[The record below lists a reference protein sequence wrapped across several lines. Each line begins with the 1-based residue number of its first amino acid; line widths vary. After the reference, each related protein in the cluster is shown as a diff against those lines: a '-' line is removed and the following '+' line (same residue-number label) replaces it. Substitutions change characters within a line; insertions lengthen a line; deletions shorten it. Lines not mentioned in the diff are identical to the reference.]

1 MRVLSEDTLITRVMG
16 AVAAGSTDSNSA
28 SVNLGAAGNK
38 FHSVMFVALIGTIT
52 ATAVTGLKI
61 QQSDD
66 DGSSDSWGDVKDTA
80 VVIADD
86 DDDKAF
92 YVEAVRPDKTW
103 QRLVVTR
110 GTANAVIVGAVAIQY
125 NARKLP
131 VTQAIGGT
139 AKLDTIEGT
148 P

>member
-1 MRVLSEDTLITRVMG
+1 MRVLSEETLIKRVMG

-28 SVNLGAAGNK
+28 SVNLGASGNK
-38 FHSVMFVALIGTIT
+38 FHSVTFVALIGTIT
-52 ATAVTGLKI
+52 ATAVTGLKL

-66 DGSSDSWGDVKDTA
+66 DGSGDSWGDIKDTA

-92 YVEAVRPDKTW
+92 YVETVRPNKKW
-103 QRLVVTR
+103 IRLVVTR
-110 GTANAVIVGAVAIQY
+110 ATANAVIVGAIALLY
-125 NARKLP
+125 NARKMP
-131 VTQAIGGT
+131 VVQTVGGGVD
-139 AKLDTIEGT
+139 LDTIEGT